1 MYTSGLLLSNEPNDS
16 FHLADANVYRVPTFG
31 QPLLRDVATNGR
43 RRIASP
49 DKKSILKKLSKMKF
63 WEVLAQLAER
73 PLSTPEVRGW
83 HPVIGQFSLRIFD
96 TVNCIE
102 ETKIKRGR
110 KWP

>member
-49 DKKSILKKLSKMKF
+49 DKKSILKKIIQNEILGIAVAGSASRAATF
-63 WEVLAQLAER
+63 NTRGPRLA
-73 PLSTPEVRGW
+73 SSHW
-83 HPVIGQFSLRIFD
+83 SIFI
-96 TVNCIE
+96 TNI
-102 ETKIKRGR
+102 
-110 KWP
+110 